1 MEYTLNMVFLTAQ
14 GKKTTFS
21 ISGANGTLTKAEVNA
36 LMDGIIAKN
45 IFNTSS
51 GDLSSKDSASLV
63 AKTVTKI
70 DMV

>member
-1 MEYTLNMVFLTAQ
+1 MEYTLNMVFLTAG

-21 ISGANGTLTKAEVNA
+21 ISNAKGTITEAQVNA
-36 LMDGIIAKN
+36 LMSGIIAKN

-51 GDLSSKDSASLV
+51 GDLLSKDSASLV

>member
-1 MEYTLNMVFLTAQ
+1 MEYTLNMVFLTAG
-14 GKKTTFS
+14 GKKATFS
-21 ISGANGTLTKAEVNA
+21 VSNANGTITEAQVNA
-36 LMDGIIAKN
+36 LMNGIIAKN

-51 GDLSSKDSASLV
+51 GDLLSKDSASLV